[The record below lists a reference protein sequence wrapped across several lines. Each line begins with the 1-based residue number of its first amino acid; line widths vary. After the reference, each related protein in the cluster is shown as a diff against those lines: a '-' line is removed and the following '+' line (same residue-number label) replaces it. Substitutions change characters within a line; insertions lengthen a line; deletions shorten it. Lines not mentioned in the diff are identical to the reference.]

1 MSEKG
6 HMKLRIPLL
15 NAFLSMCVTLT
26 VLHTIEARGEDKI
39 RIGISSSSPGFLPT
53 VVAEHKG
60 FFTKYGLTSEHVR
73 ISLAIAMNALGS
85 GDLNYAITMAQGV
98 SAAIRGVPV
107 KLLMMTQDKL
117 VFFLMVRPGIEQVGD
132 LRNKAIGISTLG
144 STTHLVADV
153 IARRHGLSPG
163 KDLHLLPSG
172 DDQGRFAS
180 LESGRVDAV
189 IGSTPLDVWGAKKNY
204 KIIARAKDYTNLP
217 QNAVIVSD
225 TMIKQSSDQVKRMLK
240 GTVEALQFIQSNK
253 KESIE
258 ILASYAKTNRDMA
271 TSMFESYFPAYSRD
285 GTMTDEALQ
294 AAIDEALTRAKVDKK
309 VPVSQVANRTL
320 LLEAQ
325 RELGVKQN

>member
-1 MSEKG
+1 
-6 HMKLRIPLL
+6 MKLRTPLWL
-15 NAFLSMCVTLT
+15 NTLLLMCVVT
-26 VLHTIEARGEDKI
+26 VFTVVEARGQDKI

-53 VVAEHKG
+53 IIAENKG
-60 FFTKYGLTSEHVR
+60 FYSKYGLASEHVR

-117 VFFLMVRPGIEQVGD
+117 VFFLMVRPGIEQVTD
-132 LRNKAIGISTLG
+132 LRNKAVGISTLG

-153 IARRHGLSPG
+153 IARRHGLTPG

-180 LESGRVDAV
+180 LETGRVDAV
-189 IGSTPLDVWGAKKNY
+189 IGSTPLDMWGAKKNY

-240 GTVEALQFIQSNK
+240 GTIEALQFIQTNK
-253 KESIE
+253 RESIE
-258 ILASYAKTNRDMA
+258 ILASYARTDRETA

-285 GTMTDEALQ
+285 GTMTEEALQ

-309 VPVSQVANRTL
+309 IPISQVANRTL

-325 RELGVKQN
+325 RDLGLK